1 MQVGL
6 PHPAYQPFTILQR
19 RPPCG
24 EGAVYNVGQSFL
36 LRRNNSVGFN
46 LAATQLPGACT
57 TFAGFMKKF
66 SLLLALVGISALATH
81 AQKLRVS
88 IDTAKYGVLYK
99 NVPSNRNITIY
110 NDAPFP
116 ITGIRLKTT
125 DRDFT
130 VSDTLIDTI
139 QAYASKLVTVTFKPR
154 HNVEYHEELLVIT
167 GSAYGS
173 KNVHLTGSGYYS
185 QSLYDP
191 TYNKWEGDLL
201 AELKIIS
208 SKNAQTLGYTAV
220 RDRMYDQVDN
230 FGGDITCVYTGRV
243 ATFNTRAGAVD
254 NNFTAEHTFPQSKF
268 GSVDPMQSDIHHLFP
283 ADGPAN
289 TRRSNDPFGI
299 VTSPVWMEGGSL
311 SDNSYFEPRDY
322 HKGTAAR
329 AMFYMVTRYQDFT
342 GFFAPQEDLLRE
354 WALKFL
360 PDSKDSLRHEKA
372 AQVQGNRNPFT
383 DHPEF
388 IERISNFAGPASALV
403 KNMLLTY
410 TGPVHLGYVAS
421 NDTVNHTVI
430 AYNNGTDVLNV
441 TLTAVNPKPQPNV
454 TTTVTGFIL
463 QPGQAYRIPFRFIG
477 KNPGANFTDSFNL
490 QVQGLNSTI
499 IAFNANVSGLSAGE
513 AVKNTVTLY
522 PNPATTTVSIAS
534 SRALKLPCSVN
545 FYDVTGRLVHSTVLN
560 ESFTDINIASLPA
573 GCYFVQTN
581 DGALSSVAKFVKY

>member
-1 MQVGL
+1 
-6 PHPAYQPFTILQR
+6 
-19 RPPCG
+19 
-24 EGAVYNVGQSFL
+24 
-36 LRRNNSVGFN
+36 
-46 LAATQLPGACT
+46 
-57 TFAGFMKKF
+57 
-66 SLLLALVGISALATH
+66 
-81 AQKLRVS
+81 
-88 IDTAKYGVLYK
+88 
-99 NVPSNRNITIY
+99 
-110 NDAPFP
+110 
-116 ITGIRLKTT
+116 
-125 DRDFT
+125 
-130 VSDTLIDTI
+130 
-139 QAYASKLVTVTFKPR
+139 SKLITVTFKPR

-167 GSAYGS
+167 GSPYGS
-173 KNVHLTGSGYYS
+173 KNVHLTGTGFYPGTFYS
-185 QSLYDP
+185 STQ
-191 TYNKWEGDLL
+191 NKWEADLL
-201 AELKIIS
+201 AELKT
-208 SKNAQTLGYTAV
+208 KAAQGAATLGYTNV
-220 RDRMYDQVDN
+220 RDQMYAYVDN
-230 FGGDITCVYTGRV
+230 FDSLVTCVYTGRV
-243 ATFNTRAGAVD
+243 DTFNTRAGAVAND
-254 NNFTAEHTFPQSKF
+254 FTAEHTFPQSKF
-268 GSVDPMQSDIHHLFP
+268 GSADPMQSDIHHLFP
-283 ADGPAN
+283 ADGAAN

-311 SDNSYFEPRDY
+311 SDNSQFEPRDY

-329 AMFYMVTRYQDFT
+329 AMFYMVARYQDFT

-360 PDSKDSLRHEKA
+360 PDSKDSARHEKA

-388 IERISNFAGPASALV
+388 IERISNFAGPAPALV

-410 TGPVHLGYVAS
+410 STPVHLGYVAS

-441 TLTAVNPKPQPNV
+441 TLTAVSPKPQPNV

-499 IAFNANVSGLSAGE
+499 IAFNANVSGLSASQ

-522 PNPATTTVSIAS
+522 PNPASSTVSIAS
-534 SRALKLPCSVN
+534 SQALKLPCTVN
-545 FYDVTGRLVHSTVLN
+545 FYDITGRLVHSTVLN

-581 DGALSSVAKFVKY
+581 DGALSSVARFVKH